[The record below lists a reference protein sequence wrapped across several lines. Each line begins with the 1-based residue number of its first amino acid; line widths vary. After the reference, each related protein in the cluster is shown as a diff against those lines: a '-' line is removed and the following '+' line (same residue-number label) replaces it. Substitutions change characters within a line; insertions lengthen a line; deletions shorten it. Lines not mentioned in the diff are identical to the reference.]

1 MARLAICT
9 SGTVKEPNVDS
20 NPTVLISGFAD
31 EAAVSKG
38 AVEQLSVFAAL
49 GLEYYSLR
57 FIDLG
62 QGVKNVMKLTRPEID
77 ELLRLHGIYGM
88 TVASI
93 GSPIGKVKLLD
104 VEDGTKNAYVP
115 FKKYLKEDVARA
127 IELAQ
132 TFETKLLRGF
142 SFYPP
147 RGEGSDP
154 DQHIPQASDQ
164 IAAIAEKCAK
174 AGVIYGLEVEAN
186 LVGRNGRTLSEIYR
200 RVGNPHLRLIFDGG
214 NLSTQ
219 NLPASQVVA
228 EYQEMKPGIGW
239 MHIKDYRIDPGLKWT
254 GVVDEERLKNF
265 VPADEGDS
273 GHEAIFRDFRSAI
286 PSLERKLRKMG
297 VPGVFLDLEPHLKG
311 GGQFGGFSGPDGMGV
326 ALRSLLRLLDY
337 SDVGYRLRDMDSIRR
352 SRGF

>member
-1 MARLAICT
+1 METKPSVI
-9 SGTVKEPNVDS
+9 V
-20 NPTVLISGFAD
+20 SGFAD
-31 EAAVSKG
+31 EAAVTKS

-57 FIDLG
+57 FVDAGEAI
-62 QGVKNVMKLTRPEID
+62 KNVMKLTKPEIK
-77 ELLRLHGIYGM
+77 ELIRLHHVYGM
-88 TVASI
+88 RVASV

-104 VEDGTKNAYVP
+104 VDDGTKNAYIP
-115 FKKYLKEDVARA
+115 FAKYLKEDVLRA
-127 IELAQ
+127 IELAH
-132 TFETKLLRGF
+132 TFDTKLLRGF

-147 RGEGSDP
+147 RGD
-154 DQHIPQASDQ
+154 DVNKHLAQASDQ
-164 IAAIAEKCAK
+164 IAAIVEKCAQND
-174 AGVIYGLEVEAN
+174 VVFGLEVEAN
-186 LVGRNGRTLSEIYR
+186 LVGKNGRLLGEIYR
-200 RVGNPHLRLIFDGG
+200 RVGDPHLSLIFDGG

-219 NLPASQVVA
+219 NMPAHEVYE
-228 EYQEMKPGIGW
+228 EYRAMRPGIGW
-239 MHIKDYRIDPGLKWT
+239 MHIKDYAIDPRLKWT

-273 GHEAIFRDFRSAI
+273 GHELILRDFRSVI
-286 PSLERKLRKMG
+286 PGIARKLKRLG

-337 SDVGYRLRDMDSIRR
+337 VGIGYRLRDFQSIRR